1 MDEIIFEYYLTFK
14 DFPPM
19 LTTVPTGDRKYLKL
33 LDDAI
38 LIGEPLT
45 PEDLDRAFGEYDYI
59 R

>member
-1 MDEIIFEYYLTFK
+1 
-14 DFPPM
+14 M
-19 LTTVPTGDRKYLKL
+19 LTTVPTGDKKYLKL

-45 PEDLDRAFGEYDYI
+45 PEDLDRAFGDYDYI